1 MKPLAADPSKGDWAN
16 PAAEKLLQRWQNIWS
31 FLQDNILRAQERM
44 AKHYDKRA
52 QRQPA
57 LKPGDL
63 VMVNMKN
70 MKTKR
75 PSKKLD
81 HKRLGPVEVLEAIG
95 KRAFKVKLPPEAR
108 NHPVFHVSEL
118 EPYRQSTIEG
128 RHQPP
133 PPVEEI
139 EGESNFVVESIGKS
153 RENKRR
159 KRVEYLMFREG
170 YPPEEATWEPGEN
183 LAGTADEALREFHR
197 RYPKQPR
204 DPRVQV

>member
-1 MKPLAADPSKGDWAN
+1 MRVRK
-16 PAAEKLLQRWQNIWS
+16 
-31 FLQDNILRAQERM
+31 
-44 AKHYDKRA
+44 
-52 QRQPA
+52 QPP

-81 HKRLGPVEVLEAIG
+81 HKKLGPVEVLEAVG
-95 KRAFKVKLPPEAR
+95 SRAFKVKLPLEAK

-118 EPYRQSTIEG
+118 EPYRQSTMEG

-133 PPVEEI
+133 PPIEEI
-139 EGESNFVVESIGKS
+139 EGEVNFVVESIGRS

-159 KRVEYLMFREG
+159 KRVEYLVFWEG
-170 YPPEEATWEPGEN
+170 YLPEEATWEPAGN
-183 LAGTADEALREFHR
+183 LLGTAEQALQEFHR

-204 DPRVQV
+204 DSRVKA